1 MNCISELNE
10 ILKQHFIWN
19 KARLDCFTR
28 MLLALFVARTV
39 NLREL
44 AVAMN
49 SSAMVSSRYMR
60 LKRFFWEHR
69 FNYDLIA
76 KLIFNWFFQGKKIYI
91 TIDRT
96 NWYLGKSKIN
106 VLMLAVA
113 YEGVAI
119 PLFWCLLNKA
129 GNATAGEHRAILAR
143 FIRVFGTDCIA
154 GVLGDREFAS
164 GKLFN
169 YLNKHNIPFYI
180 RIKDNS
186 QAYIKRKKFCK
197 VKAIFSH
204 LHLKEKTEFQMSVW
218 LYDQKVFL
226 AGSRSE
232 RGELMVIATNQ
243 LPATAVAIYLRR
255 WEIETLFSC
264 LKSRGFRF
272 EDTRITKRDRLKKL
286 IALLAVGFCWA
297 HKTGEWRAKKKP
309 IRLCQHRT
317 GGIRPQHSYFRYGL
331 DFIRDI
337 VINPTKKLT
346 KFRQCLAL
354 LLPNQPLMEV
364 MP

>member
-1 MNCISELNE
+1 MKCISELNR
-10 ILKQHFIWN
+10 ILKQHFTWN

-44 AVAMN
+44 AVAM
-49 SSAMVSSRYMR
+49 SSNAMVSSRYMR
-60 LKRFFWEHR
+60 LKRFFWEHH

-76 KLIFNWFFQGKKIYI
+76 KLIFNWFFQGKQVYL

-96 NWYLGKSKIN
+96 NWFLGKSKVN

-129 GNATAGEHRAILAR
+129 GNATAAEHRAILAR
-143 FIRVFGTDCIA
+143 FVRVFGRDCIA

-164 GKLFN
+164 GKLFR
-169 YLNKHNIPFYI
+169 YLNKQKIPFYI
-180 RIKDNS
+180 RVKEGS
-186 QAYIKRKKFCK
+186 QVYIKRRKLCGAKSL
-197 VKAIFSH
+197 FSG
-204 LHLKEKTEFQMSVW
+204 LNVKEKTEFQMSVW

-232 RGELMVIATNQ
+232 RGELMIIATNQ
-243 LPATAVAIYLRR
+243 MPATAVSIYLRR
-255 WEIETLFSC
+255 WEVETLFSC
-264 LKSRGFRF
+264 LITKGFRF
-272 EDTRITKRDRLKKL
+272 EDTRLTKRDRLKKL
-286 IALLAVGFCWA
+286 MTLLAIGFCWA
-297 HKTGEWRAKKKP
+297 HKTGEWQAQRKP
-309 IRLCQHRT
+309 IRYCKRRT
-317 GGIRPQHSYFRYGL
+317 GESRPQYSYFRYGL

-337 VINPTKKLT
+337 IINSVKKLPE
-346 KFRQCLAL
+346 FRRCVAL
-354 LLPNQPLMEV
+354 LAPNQHSQGISS
-364 MP
+364 